1 MPPETFGEALA
12 AEVPDSNVAG
22 KIMQFMA
29 ATTLEEAA
37 ETAGASPEVD
47 GSVQELARLMDLLGQ
62 MGVARFCDFCPGIV
76 RGLAYYTG
84 VVFEVHECAQ
94 ELRAICGG
102 GRYDNLLG
110 DFGGP
115 SIPATGMGMGD
126 CVLGILLEEK
136 GLLQRQLAL
145 RKLDFF
151 VACVDEMYRNDAVK
165 LTMKLRSAG
174 RIANFS
180 YKATK
185 LGKQLKQASGQNAEK
200 CIIIGEEFKDNKL
213 AIKDMATGEQE
224 LVGLNEFLTRLD
236 CD

>member
-1 MPPETFGEALA
+1 
-12 AEVPDSNVAG
+12 
-22 KIMQFMA
+22 
-29 ATTLEEAA
+29 
-37 ETAGASPEVD
+37 
-47 GSVQELARLMDLLGQ
+47 MDLLGQ
-62 MGVARFCDFCPGIV
+62 MGVAGFCDFCPSIV

-94 ELRAICGG
+94 QLRAICGG
-102 GRYDNLLG
+102 GRYDNLLA

-136 GLLQRQLAL
+136 GLLKERLSPH
-145 RKLDFF
+145 KLDFF
-151 VACVDEMYRNDAVK
+151 VACVDGAYSQDAVK

-174 RIANFS
+174 RMANFS

-213 AIKDMATGEQE
+213 AVKDMATGDQE
-224 LVGLNEFLTRLD
+224 LVDMHEFLSKLG